1 MIKNTSDKVT
11 KNKQGISLFCRNC
24 IDILRLLLYNIIEIK
39 CESVVIFMTLV
50 ILAAGM
56 GSRFGGMKQI
66 TPVGPSGEF
75 IIDYSCYDAI
85 KAGFD
90 KIVFV
95 IKKENLEV
103 FRETVGSRVEKHV
116 KVEYAFQEM
125 SDIPAPFTVPDGRV
139 KPWGT
144 GHALLAARHCVSDN
158 FATINADD
166 FYGADTYRIMAEF
179 LKNTP
184 PMHFAMAGYRLSNT
198 LTESGSV
205 SRGICNADEN
215 GMLLDITERTA
226 IRTAGADAE
235 YDDGEGN
242 WVHVSGDSISSM
254 NFFGF
259 TPEVFSFAEEKFK
272 EFLGTIKDPMKSEYY
287 LPSVA
292 SLAMQAGLATV
303 KVCPTPSRWFGVTYA
318 ADREGL
324 EAKIREMIDKGLYTA
339 DLWRSI

>member
-1 MIKNTSDKVT
+1 
-11 KNKQGISLFCRNC
+11 
-24 IDILRLLLYNIIEIK
+24 
-39 CESVVIFMTLV
+39 MTLV

-66 TPVGPSGEF
+66 TPVGPTGEF

-95 IKKENLEV
+95 IKRENLEI
-103 FRETVGSRVEKHV
+103 FRDTVGKRVEKHV
-116 KVEYAFQEM
+116 KVEYAFQDM
-125 SDIPAPFTVPDGRV
+125 TDIPAPFEVPEGRV

-144 GHALLAARHCVSDN
+144 GHALLAARNCVSDN

-166 FYGADTYRIMAEF
+166 FYGAESYNIMAEY
-179 LKNTP
+179 LKSAE

-198 LTESGSV
+198 LTENGTV
-205 SRGICNADEN
+205 SRGICIADDN
-215 GMLLDITERTA
+215 GLLKSITERTA
-226 IRTAGADAE
+226 IRPVGDDAE
-235 YDDGEGN
+235 YEDEGT
-242 WVHVSGDSISSM
+242 WVPVSGDSISSM

-259 TPEVFSFAEEKFK
+259 TPEVFAFAEEKFK
-272 EFLGTIKDPMKSEYY
+272 EFLSCLKDPLKSEFY

-292 SLAMQAGLATV
+292 SLAMAEGLATV
-303 KVCPTPSRWFGVTYA
+303 KVCPTPAKWFGVTYA

-324 EAKIREMIDKGLYTA
+324 EGKIREMTECGLYSS
-339 DLWRSI
+339 DLWRSL

>member
-1 MIKNTSDKVT
+1 
-11 KNKQGISLFCRNC
+11 
-24 IDILRLLLYNIIEIK
+24 
-39 CESVVIFMTLV
+39 MTLV

-66 TPVGPSGEF
+66 TPVGPSDEF
-75 IIDYSCYDAI
+75 IIDYSCYDAV

-95 IKKENLEV
+95 IKRENLDI

-116 KVEYAFQEM
+116 KVEYAFQDM
-125 SDIPAPFTVPDGRV
+125 TDIPEPFSVPDGRV

-144 GHALLAARHCVSDN
+144 GHAMLAARHFVGDN

-166 FYGADTYRIMAEF
+166 FYGAETYRIMADF
-179 LKNTP
+179 LKIAK

-198 LTESGSV
+198 LTENGTV

-215 GMLLDITERTA
+215 GMLIDITERTA
-226 IRTAGADAE
+226 IRPAGADAE
-235 YDDGEGN
+235 FEDDGK
-242 WVHVSGDSISSM
+242 WIPVSGGSIASM

-259 TPEVFSFAEEKFK
+259 TPEVFEFASNKFA
-272 EFLGTIKDPMKSEYY
+272 EFLGDIKDQMKSEFY
-287 LPSVA
+287 LPEVA
-292 SLAMQAGLATV
+292 SLAMQAGIATV
-303 KVCPTPSRWFGVTYA
+303 KVCPTPSRWYGVTYA

-324 EAKIREMIDKGLYTA
+324 ESKIREMIENGLYSA

>member
-1 MIKNTSDKVT
+1 
-11 KNKQGISLFCRNC
+11 
-24 IDILRLLLYNIIEIK
+24 
-39 CESVVIFMTLV
+39 MT
-50 ILAAGM
+50 
-56 GSRFGGMKQI
+56 
-66 TPVGPSGEF
+66 
-75 IIDYSCYDAI
+75 
-85 KAGFD
+85 
-90 KIVFV
+90 
-95 IKKENLEV
+95 
-103 FRETVGSRVEKHV
+103 
-116 KVEYAFQEM
+116 
-125 SDIPAPFTVPDGRV
+125 DIPAPYTVPEGRV

-144 GHALLAARHCVSDN
+144 GHALLAARDCVSDN

-166 FYGADTYRIMAEF
+166 FYGAETYQIMADF

-205 SRGICNADEN
+205 TRGICNADEN

-226 IRTAGADAE
+226 IRTAGEDAE

-242 WVHVSGDSISSM
+242 WIPVPGDSISSM

-259 TPEVFSFAEEKFK
+259 TPEVFGFAAEKFK
-272 EFLGTIKDPMKSEYY
+272 DFLGAMKDPMKSEYY

-324 EAKIREMIDKGLYTA
+324 EAKIREMIDQGKYSA
-339 DLWRSI
+339 DLWRSL

>member
-1 MIKNTSDKVT
+1 
-11 KNKQGISLFCRNC
+11 
-24 IDILRLLLYNIIEIK
+24 
-39 CESVVIFMTLV
+39 MTLV

-95 IKKENLEV
+95 IKRENLDI
-103 FRETVGSRVEKHV
+103 FRDTVGRRVEKHV
-116 KVEYAFQEM
+116 KVEYAFQDM
-125 SDIPAPFTVPDGRV
+125 TDIPAPFTVPEGRV

-144 GHALLAARHCVSDN
+144 GHALLAARNCVSDN

-166 FYGADTYRIMAEF
+166 FYGAESYTIMAEF
-179 LKNTP
+179 LKNAA
-184 PMHFAMAGYRLSNT
+184 PMQFAMAGYKLSNT
-198 LTESGSV
+198 LTENGTV
-205 SRGICNADEN
+205 SRGICVADEN
-215 GMLLDITERTA
+215 GMLTEITERTA
-226 IRTAGADAE
+226 IRPAGEDAE
-235 YDDGEGN
+235 FEDNGE
-242 WVHVSGDSISSM
+242 WIPVSGDSISSM

-259 TPEVFSFAEEKFK
+259 TPEVFTFAAEKFAS
-272 EFLGTIKDPMKSEYY
+272 FLGDIKDPLKSEYY
-287 LPSVA
+287 LPSIA
-292 SLAMQAGLATV
+292 SLAMNAGLATV
-303 KVCPTPSRWFGVTYA
+303 KVCPTPSRWYGVTYA

-324 EAKIREMIDKGLYTA
+324 EGKIREMIDKGLYSS

>member
-1 MIKNTSDKVT
+1 
-11 KNKQGISLFCRNC
+11 
-24 IDILRLLLYNIIEIK
+24 
-39 CESVVIFMTLV
+39 MTLV

-95 IKKENLEV
+95 IKRENLDI
-103 FRETVGSRVEKHV
+103 FRETVGKRVEKHV
-116 KVEYAFQEM
+116 KVEYAFQDM
-125 SDIPAPFTVPDGRV
+125 DDIPAPFTLPEGRV

-144 GHALLAARHCVSDN
+144 GHALLAARNCVDDN
-158 FATINADD
+158 FATVNADD
-166 FYGADTYRIMAEF
+166 FYGAESYAIMAGF
-179 LKNTP
+179 LNTAKP
-184 PMHFAMAGYRLSNT
+184 WQFAMAGYKLSNT
-198 LTESGSV
+198 LTENGTV
-205 SRGICNADEN
+205 SRGICLADGN
-215 GMLLDITERTA
+215 GMLSSITERTA
-226 IRTAGADAE
+226 IRPVGEDAE
-235 YDDGEGN
+235 YEDEGV
-242 WVHVSGDSISSM
+242 WVPVSGDSISSM

-259 TPEVFSFAEEKFK
+259 TPEVFSFAAEKFK
-272 EFLGTIKDPMKSEYY
+272 CFLENIKNPLKNEYY

-292 SLAMQAGLATV
+292 SLAMEAGLATV

-324 EAKIREMIDKGLYTA
+324 EGKIREMIARGLYSS

>member
-1 MIKNTSDKVT
+1 
-11 KNKQGISLFCRNC
+11 
-24 IDILRLLLYNIIEIK
+24 
-39 CESVVIFMTLV
+39 MTLV

-66 TPVGPSGEF
+66 TPVGPCGEF

-95 IKKENLEV
+95 IKKENLDI
-103 FRETVGSRVEKHV
+103 FRETVGKRVEKYV

-125 SDIPAPFTVPDGRV
+125 ADIPSPFSVPEGRV

-144 GHALLAARHCVSDN
+144 GHAMLSARRCVSDH

-166 FYGADTYRIMAEF
+166 FYGAESYRIMADF
-179 LKNTP
+179 LKNTK
-184 PMHFAMAGYRLSNT
+184 PMQFAMAGYKLSNT
-198 LTESGSV
+198 LTENGTV

-215 GMLLDITERTA
+215 GMLIDITERVA
-226 IRTAGADAE
+226 IRPAGDDAE
-235 YDDGEGN
+235 FEEDGA
-242 WVHVSGDSISSM
+242 WIPVSGDSISSM

-259 TPEVFSFAEEKFK
+259 TPEVFDFAEKEFK
-272 EFLGTIKDPMKSEYY
+272 NFLGTIKDPMKSDFY
-287 LPSVA
+287 LPTIA
-292 SLAMQAGLATV
+292 SLAMRAGIATV
-303 KVCPTPSRWFGVTYA
+303 KVCPTPSRWYGVTYA

-324 EAKIREMIDKGLYTA
+324 EGKIREMIEGGAYSA

>member
-1 MIKNTSDKVT
+1 
-11 KNKQGISLFCRNC
+11 
-24 IDILRLLLYNIIEIK
+24 
-39 CESVVIFMTLV
+39 MTLV

-95 IKKENLEV
+95 IKRENLEI
-103 FRETVGSRVEKHV
+103 FRETVGNRVEPHV
-116 KVEYAFQEM
+116 KVEYAFQDIT
-125 SDIPAPFTVPDGRV
+125 DIPAPYSVPEGRV

-144 GHALLAARHCVSDN
+144 GHALLAARNCVSDN

-166 FYGADTYRIMAEF
+166 FYGAETYQIMADF

-226 IRTAGADAE
+226 IRTAGKDAE

-242 WVHVSGDSISSM
+242 WIPVSGDSISSM

-259 TPEVFSFAEEKFK
+259 TPEVFAFAAEKFK
-272 EFLGTIKDPMKSEYY
+272 DFLATIKDPMKSEYY

-324 EAKIREMIDKGLYTA
+324 EAKIREMIDQGKYSA
-339 DLWRSI
+339 DLWRSL

>member
-1 MIKNTSDKVT
+1 
-11 KNKQGISLFCRNC
+11 
-24 IDILRLLLYNIIEIK
+24 
-39 CESVVIFMTLV
+39 MTLV

-95 IKKENLEV
+95 IKKENLEI

-125 SDIPAPFTVPDGRV
+125 TDIPAPFSVPEGRV

-144 GHALLAARHCVSDN
+144 GHAMLAARHCVSDP

-166 FYGADTYRIMAEF
+166 FYGAESYRIMAEF
-179 LKNTP
+179 LKNTK
-184 PMHFAMAGYRLSNT
+184 PMQFAMAGYKLSNT
-198 LTESGSV
+198 LTENGTV

-215 GMLLDITERTA
+215 GMLIDITERVA
-226 IRTAGADAE
+226 IRPAGDDAE
-235 YDDGEGN
+235 FEEDGV
-242 WVHVSGDSISSM
+242 WTPVAGDSISSM

-259 TPEVFSFAEEKFK
+259 TPEVFDFAEK
-272 EFLGTIKDPMKSEYY
+272 EFKKFLGNLKDPMKSEFY

-292 SLAMQAGLATV
+292 SLAMQAGVATV
-303 KVCPTPSRWFGVTYA
+303 KVCPTPSRWYGVTYA
-318 ADREGL
+318 ADRAGL
-324 EAKIREMIDKGLYTA
+324 EGKIREMIDSGLYSA